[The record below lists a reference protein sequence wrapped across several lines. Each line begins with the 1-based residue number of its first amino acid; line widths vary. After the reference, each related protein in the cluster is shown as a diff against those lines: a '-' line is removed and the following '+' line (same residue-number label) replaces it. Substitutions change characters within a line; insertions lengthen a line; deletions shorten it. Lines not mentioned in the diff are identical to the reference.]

1 VILQPLHISINV
13 STTYILVTKGI
24 QLQATHKS
32 EAEGEGGSERG
43 EREETEKK
51 PARCGSCA
59 FFADVDEQRLIPVL
73 YSKELLHVEIPAI
86 SRSVSEPCF
95 KFFPSYHPLSSLTVN
110 LTWNMWRNSA
120 CVFVRTL

>member
-1 VILQPLHISINV
+1 VILQPLYLSINV
-13 STTYILVTKGI
+13 STIYILVTKGI

-32 EAEGEGGSERG
+32 EAEGDGGSERG
-43 EREETEKK
+43 ELEETEKK

-73 YSKELLHVEIPAI
+73 YSKELHHVEIPAI
-86 SRSVSEPCF
+86 SQPAMF
-95 KFFPSYHPLSSLTVN
+95 QIFPSYHPLSSLKVH
-110 LTWNMWRNSA
+110 LTWNMWRNSS